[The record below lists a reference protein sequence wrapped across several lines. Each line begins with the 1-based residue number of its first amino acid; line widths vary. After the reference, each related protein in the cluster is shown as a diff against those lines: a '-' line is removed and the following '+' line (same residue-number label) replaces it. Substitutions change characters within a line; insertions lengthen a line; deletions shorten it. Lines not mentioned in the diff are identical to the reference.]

1 MTSSAPPAVKRGS
14 WVRFLPLLI
23 VFVVCGFTSCFAI
36 TLAAQGEITISTGS
50 APDQVLRIWLVMEAR
65 QRGIGISRGS
75 AVFASENA
83 VAVTTTVDYL
93 LWQGEGEATEYCL
106 FYLRTDAQSE
116 WVLTENRLS
125 PCTSP

>member
-1 MTSSAPPAVKRGS
+1 MTSTAPPAVKRS
-14 WVRFLPLLI
+14 TWVRFLPLLI

-75 AVFASENA
+75 AAFASENA
-83 VAVTTTVDYL
+83 VAVTTTVNYL
-93 LWQGEGEATEYCL
+93 MWQGEGEATEYCL
-106 FYLRTDAQSE
+106 FYTRMNAQSE
-116 WVLTENRLS
+116 WVQPENLLS